1 MNAEL
6 GQYQSFSL
14 IALSALRQQASNV
27 ATARFRG
34 ADVSESMEVLY
45 SAYWMAQT
53 VYNFSIDQLS
63 NTTITENEII
73 AICDWLKTTLL
84 FSCAEIPDLE
94 PTYLNGV
101 YDFDPDDFS
110 FENPDDFN

>member
-14 IALSALRQQASNV
+14 IALSALQIQADR
-27 ATARFRG
+27 TAVCRFRG
-34 ADVSESMEVLY
+34 MDVSEPMRILFLANKMVE
-45 SAYWMAQT
+45 T
-53 VYNFSIDQLS
+53 VYNYSIEQLS
-63 NTTITENEII
+63 SIEITENDII
-73 AICDWLKTTLL
+73 SICDWLKATLL
-84 FSCAEIPDLE
+84 FSCDEIPDL
-94 PTYLNGV
+94 PATYLNGT